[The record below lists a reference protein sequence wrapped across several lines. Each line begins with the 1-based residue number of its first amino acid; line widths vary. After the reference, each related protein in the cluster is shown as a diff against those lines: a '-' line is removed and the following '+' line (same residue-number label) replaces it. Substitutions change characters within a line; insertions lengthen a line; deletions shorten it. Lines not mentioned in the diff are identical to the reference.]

1 MWQLSH
7 FAPKLPLCALSSSF
21 LWHET
26 QVVFSLSLYR
36 SPLWQL
42 SHFAVLCLA
51 SSGYLV
57 FFSWS
62 NNISFQS
69 FSTWQLSHFVPKL
82 PLCLSSFLWHSLQM
96 AGALLYF
103 SSALWQSAHF
113 TFSLR

>member
-7 FAPKLPLCALSSSF
+7 FAPKLLLCALASSF
-21 LWHET
+21 LLHENDE
-26 QVVFSLSLYR
+26 VFSLSLSR

-42 SHFAVLCLA
+42 AHLVSLCLP
-51 SSGYLV
+51 SRGYLV

-62 NNISFQS
+62 NRISFQS